1 MAIRQHVCAFLVENA
16 KHDRDAQYHG
26 DDDDDQYHG
35 DDDQYHGDDDQ
46 YHGDDDDQYHDDDD
60 DQYHGDHDDDDV
72 LYGELCA
79 LHAGAQRVSLEA
91 FSY

>member
-1 MAIRQHVCAFLVENA
+1 MAIHQHVCAFLVENA

-26 DDDDDQYHG
+26 DDDDDDQYRG
-35 DDDQYHGDDDQ
+35 DDDDDQYHGDDDQ
-46 YHGDDDDQYHDDDD
+46 YHDDDDD

-79 LHAGAQRVSLEA
+79 LHVGAQRVFLEA
-91 FSY
+91 FSYWL